1 MRKVG
6 KFRHHFHE
14 ALEKHFKDMVSSD
27 QKYQEGN
34 WKLHWAYGQLFLN
47 IEDDDHLLLTF
58 AKGIPK
64 DASDIEANY
73 KILEKFHLD
82 PEKADTLIA
91 VAIVKAEATKD

>member
-1 MRKVG
+1 MG
-6 KFRHHFHE
+6 
-14 ALEKHFKDMVSSD
+14 SGD

-34 WKLHWAYGQLFLN
+34 WKLHWAYGQLFLH

-73 KILEKFHLD
+73 KILEKFLLD

-91 VAIVKAEATKD
+91 VAITKAEATKD